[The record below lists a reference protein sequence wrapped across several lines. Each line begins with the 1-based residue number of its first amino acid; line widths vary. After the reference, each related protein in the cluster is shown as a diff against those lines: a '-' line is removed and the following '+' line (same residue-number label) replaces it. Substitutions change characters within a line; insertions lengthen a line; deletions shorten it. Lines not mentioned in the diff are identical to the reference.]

1 MMRGRATPATLWGLV
16 CLLLAACL
24 HLGPRPDPTRFF
36 TLTSLPQP
44 EQATARDSSNPA
56 QVAVGVGP
64 IQLPGYL
71 DREQFVTR
79 ISQNRFA
86 VSENDRWAEPLEEN
100 VANVLAL
107 NLSALLLS
115 DSVTRYPWPSNQRPR
130 YQVEI
135 DVARFETDTART
147 AQLVAR
153 WTLRDVA
160 SKQALDVSESRLN
173 ELAKGTTTE
182 ESVAA
187 LSGVLADFSREIA
200 KALRSLAHR
209 Q

>member
-1 MMRGRATPATLWGLV
+1 
-16 CLLLAACL
+16 
-24 HLGPRPDPTRFF
+24 
-36 TLTSLPQP
+36 
-44 EQATARDSSNPA
+44 
-56 QVAVGVGP
+56 
-64 IQLPGYL
+64 
-71 DREQFVTR
+71 
-79 ISQNRFA
+79 
-86 VSENDRWAEPLEEN
+86 
-100 VANVLAL
+100 
-107 NLSALLLS
+107 
-115 DSVTRYPWPSNQRPR
+115 
-130 YQVEI
+130 VEI

-160 SKQALDVSESRLN
+160 TKQALDVSESRLN